1 MPDIFGASAARL
13 SGRGQPAKPSAAP
26 RPSGIR
32 RNETRRDLCFRARRS
47 MCVESRV
54 SFSRATWRQRRR
66 VCGGLAATKNLTMRG
81 TRSRGTN
88 RGVAA
93 GLFSHIGTREASHA
107 LEAASV
113 VLRRGSQRTR
123 SSRFASVDLGAA
135 SVARAP
141 LGIRL
146 WFQVQRVDGRRPRCS
161 AGQDLPYVKHLQ
173 SGFQRGSRYQVS
185 GVVSQ
190 VALVRRFSAFASSA
204 CGGTYLLV

>member
-1 MPDIFGASAARL
+1 
-13 SGRGQPAKPSAAP
+13 
-26 RPSGIR
+26 
-32 RNETRRDLCFRARRS
+32 

-123 SSRFASVDLGAA
+123 SSRFASVVLGAA

-204 CGGTYLLV
+204 CGGIYLLV